1 MVAIRTKPAGK
12 QYRDN
17 YDGKRAGIVQL
28 EERLSCKQDVEGSTP
43 SIGSIDE
50 TIDWGEFQ
58 THICVNNDPHFGG

>member
-28 EERLSCKQDVEGSTP
+28 EERLSCKQD
-43 SIGSIDE
+43 IDE